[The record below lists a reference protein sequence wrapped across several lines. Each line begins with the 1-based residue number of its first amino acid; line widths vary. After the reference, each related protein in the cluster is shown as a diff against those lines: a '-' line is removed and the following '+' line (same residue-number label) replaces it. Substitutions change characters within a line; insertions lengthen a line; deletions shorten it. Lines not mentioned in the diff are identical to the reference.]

1 VNSLRRYPRIRV
13 SGSPRERGFQYG
25 SQARDRVHAGMAGY
39 QRAFAQ
45 SAGWTWQ
52 QAVDA
57 VAHLVEP
64 VQAAFPLYLAEMEGI
79 AEGAGL
85 DVADVFTM
93 NARTEVMWAATARQA
108 EADRAAYS
116 RECSSFALLPQ
127 RTASGHTL
135 IGQNWDWLSHS
146 FNTLV
151 VLEVE
156 QEGCPNFVTLVEA
169 GLLAKTSMNSSG
181 LGVAVNSLVTSADQA
196 DPGLPF
202 HVLIR
207 AFADCDTLTDAVY
220 IASKHQ
226 RSSSGNYLLA
236 HSDGLAVN
244 LETTPGGYRGVT
256 PQLPSRGV
264 LVHTNHFVSPV
275 PDSQDVGHYAMAD
288 SLIRLQRIAAQ
299 VADSEAP
306 ATVEALH
313 AALSDHADFPA
324 AVCCHPDARSTDG
337 LQWATVASVVMDLD
351 ERIMYLSDGNPCQYP
366 PERLSFDGL
375 LAKPSPLATMRE
387 SVERASVGSS
397 L

>member
-1 VNSLRRYPRIRV
+1 VNSLHRYPRIRV

-25 SQARDRVHAGMAGY
+25 LQARDRVRAGMAGY
-39 QRAFAQ
+39 ERAFAL
-45 SAGWTWQ
+45 SAGWTWD

-64 VQAAFPLYLAEMEGI
+64 VQAAFPQYLAEMEGI

-85 DVADVFTM
+85 EVADIFTM

-108 EADRAAYS
+108 EADRAAFS

-127 RTASGHTL
+127 RTSSGHTL
-135 IGQNWDWLSHS
+135 IGQSWDWLSHS
-146 FNTLV
+146 FDTLV

-156 QEGCPNFVTLVEA
+156 QDGSPNFVTVVEA

-181 LGVAVNSLVTSADQA
+181 LAVAVNSLVTSADKA
-196 DPGLPF
+196 EPGLPF

-220 IASKHQ
+220 IVSKHQ

-236 HSDGLAVN
+236 HADGLAVN

-256 PQLPSRGV
+256 PQLPCRGA
-264 LVHTNHFVSPV
+264 LVHTNHFISPV
-275 PDSQDVGHYAMAD
+275 PGSQDVGHYAMAD
-288 SLIRLQRIAAQ
+288 SLIRLQRVTAQ
-299 VADSEAP
+299 VAESEVP

-324 AVCCHPDARSTDG
+324 AVCCHPDPRSTDG
-337 LQWATVASVVMDLD
+337 LEWATVAAVVMDLD
-351 ERIMYLSDGNPCQYP
+351 EKVMYLSEGNPCQYP
-366 PERLSFDGL
+366 PELLSFDGL
-375 LAKPSPLATMRE
+375 LAKPSPLAAARE
-387 SVERASVGSS
+387 SVERASVGSN

>member
-13 SGSPRERGFQYG
+13 SGSPVERGFQYG
-25 SQARDRVHAGMAGY
+25 AQARDRVHAGMAGY

-64 VQAAFPLYLAEMEGI
+64 VQAAFPEYLTEMEGI
-79 AEGAGL
+79 AEGTGL
-85 DVADVFTM
+85 DVADIFTM

-108 EADRAAYS
+108 EADRAALS

-127 RTASGHTL
+127 RTSCGHTL

-146 FNTLV
+146 FDTLV

-156 QEGCPNFVTLVEA
+156 QDGYPNFVTLVEA

-181 LGVAVNSLVTSADQA
+181 LAVAVNSLVTTADKA
-196 DPGLPF
+196 EPGLPF

-207 AFADCDTLTDAVY
+207 AFADCDTITDAVY
-220 IASKHQ
+220 VAVKHQ

-236 HSDGLAVN
+236 HADGLAVN
-244 LETTPGGYRGVT
+244 LETTPGGYQGVT
-256 PQLPSRGV
+256 PQLPSQGV

-275 PDSQDVGHYAMAD
+275 PGSQDVGHYAMAD
-288 SLIRLQRIAAQ
+288 SLIRLQRVTTHIAERQ
-299 VADSEAP
+299 EP
-306 ATVEALH
+306 ATVETLHKALC
-313 AALSDHADFPA
+313 DHADFPS
-324 AVCCHPDARSTDG
+324 AVCCHPDARSADDM
-337 LQWATVASVVMDLD
+337 QWATVASVIMDLD
-351 ERIMYLSDGNPCQYP
+351 ERVMYLSEGNPCQHA
-366 PERLSFDGL
+366 PELLTFGEL
-375 LAKPSPLATMRE
+375 LAKQSRTAAMRE
-387 SVERASVGSS
+387 SVERASVGSK